1 MKIRSSAAL
10 AAAASSVLLLS
21 ACSTSTDDSASASSD
36 SDLPLIAASF
46 YPLQFV
52 AEQVGGDLIDVLPL
66 AQPGV
71 EPHDLELSPATVRSL
86 SKADL
91 VLYLTDFQAAVDDAI
106 ESTGVTGL
114 DVTDYVTLMDGD
126 DEDEH
131 EDEEHEDEE
140 EEEHDHG
147 DVDPHFWLDPTL
159 LAEYADAV
167 ADAFGEIDPDNADT
181 YTANAEALNTE
192 LEQIDA
198 DYTEGLASCER
209 TTIVTSHS
217 AFGYLAAAYGLTQ
230 ESIAGIDPDTEPSP
244 ARLRELR
251 TIVEETGTTTVF
263 TEDAV
268 SANVAKS
275 LAEDAGVET
284 TVLSPIETVAD
295 GEDYIEVMNTNLE
308 TLRSA
313 LGCS

>member
-1 MKIRSSAAL
+1 MKTRSSAAL
-10 AAAASSVLLLS
+10 AAVASSALLLS
-21 ACSTSTDDSASASSD
+21 ACSTSTSASANASSD
-36 SDLPLIAASF
+36 SDLPIIAASF

-86 SKADL
+86 SKAGL
-91 VLYLTDFQAAVDDAI
+91 VLYLHDFQAAVDDAI
-106 ESTGVTGL
+106 DSTGVTGL
-114 DVTDYVTLMDGD
+114 DVADVVTLMEASDETD
-126 DEDEH
+126 EEHADEDED
-131 EDEEHEDEE
+131 EDHA
-140 EEEHDHG
+140 HG

-167 ADAFGEIDPDNADT
+167 ADAFAEIDPDNADT
-181 YTANAEALNTE
+181 YTANAESLDAE
-192 LEQIDA
+192 LEQLDA
-198 DYTEGLASCER
+198 DYTEGLAQCER

-217 AFGYLAAAYGLTQ
+217 AFAYLAAAYGLTQ
-230 ESIAGIDPDTEPSP
+230 ESIAGIDPETEPSP

-251 TIVEETGTTTVF
+251 DLVEETGTTTVF

-275 LAEDAGVET
+275 LADDAGVTT

-295 GEDYIEVMNTNLE
+295 GEDYIDVMNTNLE